1 MSLQRVFFAFFVL
14 LALSMNFGFFYGQI
28 DNAIHH
34 NLYELFGAIVINL
47 IATILKLGERS
58 HFGSLMLASSLVAD
72 AGLLA
77 AAMVLGYANHVSG
90 NVTPEFVAV
99 AVSLSG
105 GALVANIV
113 SVTLMVIEAATL
125 RR

>member
-14 LALSMNFGFFYGQI
+14 LALSMNFGFFYGKI
-28 DNAIHH
+28 DDVLQH
-34 NLYELFGAIVINL
+34 NLYELFGAIVVNL

-58 HFGSLMLASSLVAD
+58 HFGALMLASSLVAD
-72 AGLLA
+72 VGLIGA
-77 AAMVLGYANHVSG
+77 ALVLGYASHIAGGMS
-90 NVTPEFVAV
+90 PQFVAS
-99 AVSLSG
+99 AVSMAG

-113 SVTLMVIEAATL
+113 SVTLLITEAATL